1 MVIAAGLEL
10 VGVGESLNT
19 AGALDL
25 REESQDYFIAGTF
38 AEQQS
43 SKAMRELSEDER
55 KRRWTVM
62 TITIGGVLAF
72 HNDAVGFLA
81 GMVSHWSFQLQ
92 DQWIARRAGR
102 EGRIRLSGDRA
113 QSEA

>member
-25 REESQDYFIAGTF
+25 RQESRYDDMVENIAD
-38 AEQQS
+38 QQS
-43 SKAMRELSEDER
+43 SKAMREVSEDER

-81 GMVSHWSFQLQ
+81 GMVCHWSFQLQ
-92 DQWIARRAGR
+92 DQWTARRAGR
-102 EGRIRLSGDRA
+102 EGRIRLSGERA